1 MYSNIDLRYD
11 MRAGVYLLDIIDM
24 KYIDLEKSHISQL
37 GGAVFR
43 IDVDRLPK
51 YPYSDV
57 SSQEVL
63 RQTLFD
69 MAFNSGNGQTVKV
82 IPNENDEYSIIMD
95 FLPEKCS
102 LSFVVRHN
110 NIPMLP
116 HNGYITDMMEYMKEL
131 DSNRNSRYYHCKKG
145 IRRFVQEA
153 NNYIKEQIR
162 NKFFLEN
169 VKGSFVSDD
178 IRGDTYFQRR
188 STGDKKIWYVIYNW
202 QRHLLNGSVQWADID
217 NGEGSMY
224 AALID

>member
-1 MYSNIDLRYD
+1 MYGNIDLRYD
-11 MRAGVYLLDIIDM
+11 MRAGLYLLDIIDM
-24 KYIDLEKSHISQL
+24 KYIDLKKSHISQL
-37 GGAVFR
+37 GGVVFR

-69 MAFNSGNGQTVKV
+69 MAFNSGNGQIVKV
-82 IPNENDEYSIIMD
+82 IPNENDEYSIIID

-102 LSFVVRHN
+102 LSFAVRHN
-110 NIPMLP
+110 NIPMASQE
-116 HNGYITDMMEYMKEL
+116 GYIETTMEFLKSL
-131 DSNRNSRYYHCKKG
+131 NSNINSKYRCYNKG
-145 IRRFVQEA
+145 IKKFVREA
-153 NNYIKEQIR
+153 KGYIKKQIR
-162 NKFFLEN
+162 NKFFRKG
-169 VKGSFVSDD
+169 VKGNFVSDD

-188 STGDKKIWYVIYNW
+188 SIGDKKIWYVIYNW